1 MKQDYLEQMRAAEA
15 ALGEDV
21 VEEYRRVAA
30 HEMNE
35 ALKAIRKC
43 NRALINAG
51 FNIEPMLEV
60 QNALFE
66 LDRDLW

>member
-21 VEEYRRVAA
+21 VQEYRRVAA

-35 ALKAIRKC
+35 ALKGIRKC

-51 FNIEPMLEV
+51 FNVPAMAEV
-60 QNALFE
+60 QSALFE